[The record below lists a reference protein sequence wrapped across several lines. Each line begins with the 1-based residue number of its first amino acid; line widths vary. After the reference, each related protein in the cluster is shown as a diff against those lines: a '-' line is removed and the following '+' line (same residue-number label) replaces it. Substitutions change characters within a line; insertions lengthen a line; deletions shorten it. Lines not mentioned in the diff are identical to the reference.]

1 MLGPLTLQVGKAFD
15 GYHNRLSREVSN
27 KLATMVKLGDSSI
40 EVTMLLTPVI
50 RAAWT
55 VYKGE
60 GFHPKILWGN
70 FWFLYYQ
77 AWLWKFSREWREK
90 VTEVWLERLRSK
102 GKLEQFLYL
111 LQGFRP

>member
-15 GYHNRLSREVSN
+15 EYSNRLSHEIAN
-27 KLATMVKLGDSSI
+27 KLATMVNLKETSI
-40 EVTMLLTPVI
+40 EFTMLLTPVI
-50 RAAWT
+50 RAASA

-60 GFHPKILWGN
+60 EFHPKILWGS

-90 VTEVWLERLRSK
+90 VVEVWLERLRSK
-102 GKLEQFLYL
+102 GKLGQFLYL
-111 LQGFRP
+111 L